1 MLVLLAERIRRR
13 SGTRG
18 LRAIVS
24 AAIYLLLAI
33 MATLSVLQP
42 LPQTLPHIGAGLDG
56 GSIALVAVALAG
68 IMLCFGLR
76 RSRSRSSPRP
86 GSCPRWRSGS
96 CRSGRSEPSGP

>member
-1 MLVLLAERIRRR
+1 MLVLLAERISRR

-42 LPQTLPHIGAGLDG
+42 LPQTLPHIGAGSHG

-68 IMLCFGLR
+68 IISASAFDG
-76 RSRSRSSPRP
+76 SRSRSSPRR
-86 GSCPRWRSGS
+86 GSCPAWRSAS
-96 CRSGRSEPSGP
+96 CPSGPLEPSGP